1 MAKVGKERIEPVLR
15 RRGRADTNNSTK
27 SDSGLSPRQTNA
39 VDENDGRASGLG
51 QFFVFV
57 KNKITKRAFQIL
69 YLSLEMKF
77 LSMKPLLKTRFKAR
91 RSSAILS
98 L

>member
-77 LSMKPLLKTRFKAR
+77 FFSRNEIFKHEASLKN
-91 RSSAILS
+91 
-98 L
+98 